1 MAMKVLVADRLS
13 QPGLEIFQQA
23 QGIELIYQPDL
34 TQEQLLEAVADVDAL
49 VVRSGTQ
56 LTAEVFAR
64 AAKLRV
70 VGRAGIGTENM
81 DLVAANRKGLVV
93 MNTPFG
99 SAITSAE
106 HTIAMLM
113 ALARNIPQASY
124 SIRQGQ
130 WRKDRFQG
138 IEISGKTL
146 GVVGAGKI
154 GRLVIERA
162 LGLRMRILVYDPF
175 LSAEAVQQMG
185 AEQVAL
191 HQLQA
196 QADFIT
202 LHIPLNAETTQ
213 LVDARFLSRLKP
225 GCRIIN
231 CAQGG
236 LIDEQ
241 ALAEAI
247 RAGRIAG
254 AALDVFSKEP
264 PPADEPL
271 LQMDEVIC
279 TPHLRAASAD
289 AQVNVALQI
298 ARQIV
303 DFLQHGIIVNAL
315 NVPSVSADLLKEV
328 RPYLELAERM
338 GHFIEQYCAFGL
350 ETVSLDYSGGIV
362 DYPTESMTS
371 AFLRGLLA
379 PILGDDVNYVNA
391 PLLARERGI
400 RITEARSRSADEFAS
415 MIRVRVTGST
425 GEHSLCGALFGSDDY
440 RLVRIDDY
448 PVEAVPAGHLLVLCN
463 QDQPGVIGGVGQVLA
478 DAGVNIS
485 MMNLSR
491 RKVDGKAISLIGL
504 DSAVAEPVMKRLEG
518 INGVLSAILV
528 TLPEDMPQVC
538 RGPETT
544 P

>member
-13 QPGLEIFQQA
+13 QPGLEIFEQA
-23 QGIELIYQPDL
+23 DDIELVYQPDL
-34 TQEQLLEAVADVDAL
+34 AHEQLLEAVADVDAL
-49 VVRSGTQ
+49 VVRSGTH
-56 LTAEVFAR
+56 LTAEVFSR

-70 VGRAGIGTENM
+70 VGRAGIGMENM
-81 DLVAANRKGLVV
+81 DIAAANRKGLVV

-113 ALARNIPQASY
+113 AMARNIPQASS
-124 SIRQGQ
+124 SIRQGE

-138 IEISGKTL
+138 VEISGKTL
-146 GVVGAGKI
+146 GVIGAGKI

-162 LGLRMRILVYDPF
+162 LGLRMRILVYDPY
-175 LSAEAVQQMG
+175 LSSDAVQQMG
-185 AEQVAL
+185 AAQVDL
-191 HQLQA
+191 KELQS
-196 QADFIT
+196 QADFIS
-202 LHIPLNAETTQ
+202 LHIPLNPETDN

-236 LIDEQ
+236 LIDES

-247 RAGRIAG
+247 RVGHIAG

-264 PPADEPL
+264 PPADTPL
-271 LQMDEVIC
+271 LQMEQVIC
-279 TPHLRAASAD
+279 TPHLRAASTD

-298 ARQIV
+298 AQQVV

-328 RPYLELAERM
+328 RPYLDLAERM

-350 ETVSLDYSGGIV
+350 ETVTVEYSGGIV

-371 AFLRGLLA
+371 AFLKGLLS
-379 PILGDDVNYVNA
+379 PMLGDDVNYVNA
-391 PLLARERGI
+391 PLLAQERGI
-400 RITEARSRSADEFAS
+400 KITETRSKTAEEFAS
-415 MIRVRVTGST
+415 MIRVRVTGKS
-425 GEHSLCGALFGSDDY
+425 GEHSICGALFGRDDY

-448 PVEAVPAGHLLVLCN
+448 PVEAVPAGHLLVLRN
-463 QDQPGVIGGVGQVLA
+463 QDQPGVIGGVGQILA
-478 DAGVNIS
+478 GAGVNIA
-485 MMNLSR
+485 MMYLSR
-491 RKVDGKAISLIGL
+491 RKINGKAISLIGL
-504 DSAVAEPVMKRLEG
+504 DSTVSAQVMEQLES
-518 INGVLSAILV
+518 IDGVISAILV
-528 TLPEDMPQVC
+528 TLPEVS
-538 RGPETT
+538 E
-544 P
+544 